1 MRQRLRRFLRMGRLA
16 GDALSDFLRLPLV
29 GPDTLFAPGAV
40 LVLAP
45 HPDDESLGCGGA
57 IAAACETGRAV
68 HVLILTDGAGS
79 HPHSR
84 AFPPDRLRALRQR
97 EARSALLE
105 LGLPAT
111 RVAFLNAKDG
121 ALPRYGRAQRALAR
135 RVAAHATALGAGTIL
150 TTWKHDPH
158 GDHVAAA
165 RIGRDS
171 ARECGARLL
180 YYPVWG
186 WNLPEKH
193 RLPMER
199 PNGWRLDIAAQL
211 AAKRRAI
218 ACHQSQLTP
227 LIDDDP
233 TGFRLAPGF
242 LSLFDRPFEI
252 FLLG

>member
-1 MRQRLRRFLRMGRLA
+1 
-16 GDALSDFLRLPLV
+16 LV
-29 GPDTLFAPGAV
+29 GPDALFALGAV

-57 IAAACETGRAV
+57 IAAAREAGRAV
-68 HVLILTDGAGS
+68 HVLILTDGTGS
-79 HPHSR
+79 HPSSR
-84 AFPPDRLRALRQR
+84 TFPPDRLRALRQS
-97 EARSALLE
+97 EARCAVVE

-111 RVAFLNAKDG
+111 QVAFIDAKDG
-121 ALPRYGRAQRALAR
+121 ALPRYGRARRVLAR
-135 RVAAHATALGAGTIL
+135 RVAAHAMALGVGTIL

-165 RIGRDS
+165 GIGRDA
-171 ARECGARLL
+171 ARQCGARLL

-186 WNLPEKH
+186 WTLPEKH
-193 RLPMER
+193 RLPVGR
-199 PNGWRLDIAAQL
+199 ARGWRLDIAAQL

-218 ACHQSQLTP
+218 ACHRSQLTAM
-227 LIDDDP
+227 IDDDP
-233 TGFRLAPGF
+233 GGFRLAPQF